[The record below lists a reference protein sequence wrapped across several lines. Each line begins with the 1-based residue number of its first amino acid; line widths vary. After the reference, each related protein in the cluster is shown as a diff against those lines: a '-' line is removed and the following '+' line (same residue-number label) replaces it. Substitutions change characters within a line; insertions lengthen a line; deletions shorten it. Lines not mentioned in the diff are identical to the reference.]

1 MNKISLMK
9 PSSQYNVRSTSF
21 PARSHPTTLRIEE
34 EINKLRSLE
43 GVSSSTVSTV
53 LSGLAELYACMGDLL
68 SLPLTQQ
75 GLSQHHHEKWVN
87 ELLDGTLRYLDI
99 CGNTRDSVLLTKESV
114 RELQSVL
121 RRSMAGE
128 RSIED
133 NVRDYTCSRKNMK
146 KEIAKSMALLKQ
158 MENRIGEQSPP
169 LEQSHHLSFLVRV
182 LREASLI
189 TISTLRSLLLFLS
202 PSLMKPKGTK
212 WLLISKLVRKG
223 MVLGEGRKDMNEL
236 QSAKVAVGNLTFPN
250 ASEDIEAEKIES
262 ALEKLEAL
270 DGVIEDFEDGL
281 ELLFR
286 CLIHC
291 RVSLLNIIS
300 N

>member
-9 PSSQYNVRSTSF
+9 PNSQYNVRSISF

-75 GLSQHHHEKWVN
+75 GLSQQYHEKWVN

-158 MENRIGEQSPP
+158 MENGIGEQSPP
-169 LEQSHHLSFLVRV
+169 LEQSHHLSVLVRV
-182 LREASLI
+182 LGEASLI

-202 PSLMKPKGTK
+202 PSLLKPKGTK

-223 MVLGEGRKDMNEL
+223 IVLGEVRDDMNEL

-270 DGVIEDFEDGL
+270 DGVFEDFEDGL

-286 CLIHC
+286 IC
-291 RVSLLNIIS
+291 NT
-300 N
+300 